1 MTTGKDDDI
10 TKLKNAL
17 AKEREERKAATT
29 ALKAAQSKL
38 AEIEQATALG
48 ESPSASKVSE
58 FIAASVAARVAAET
72 ADLQKKVGTLESQLS
87 DAATARTAVESKLAR
102 RTIDDAVRAA
112 ASEAHVKPEA
122 MADVLTLAGLEL
134 KLNDAGDVLAPDGTD
149 LAAWLDARKSSS
161 PYWWAPGKGAGAR
174 GSGDGGAV
182 STDNP
187 FAPGSSFSL
196 TKQGQLMRESP
207 AMASRLQAE
216 AAAMPRG

>member
-48 ESPSASKVSE
+48 ESPNASKVSE

-87 DAATARTAVESKLAR
+87 DAATARATVESKLAH

-112 ASEAHVKPEA
+112 AAEAHVKPEA
-122 MADVLTLAGLEL
+122 LADVLTIAGLEM
-134 KLNDAGDVLAPDGTD
+134 KLNDTGEVLTPDGQD
-149 LAAWLDARKSSS
+149 VHQWLDARKATS
-161 PYWWAPGKGAGAR
+161 PHWWPVARGGGAR
-174 GSGDGGAV
+174 GSDGGAPP
-182 STDNP
+182 TLDNP
-187 FAPGSSFSL
+187 FQPGSSFSL

>member
-1 MTTGKDDDI
+1 MTTGTDDDI

-29 ALKAAQSKL
+29 ALKAAQTKI
-38 AEIEQATALG
+38 AELEQQSALG
-48 ESPSASKVSE
+48 DNPSAQKVSE
-58 FIAASVAARVAAET
+58 FIAASVAARVAADT
-72 ADLQKKVGTLESQLS
+72 ADLQKKVGALESQLS
-87 DAATARTAVESKLAR
+87 EAATARATVESKLAR
-102 RTIDDAVRAA
+102 RTIEDVVRAA

-122 MADVLTLAGLEL
+122 LADVLTIAGLEM
-134 KLNDAGDVLAPDGTD
+134 KLNDSGDVLTPDGQD
-149 LAAWLDARKSSS
+149 VHAWLDARKATS
-161 PYWWAPGKGAGAR
+161 PHWWAAGRGAGAR
-174 GSGDGGAV
+174 GSGDGSAV

-207 AMASRLQAE
+207 AVASRLQAE